1 MNDKKLRLTPN
12 DLREQLIGTRQ
23 EYEKYVSPLINL
35 ANRFAQATRPKHVGQ
50 LSDLVR
56 ECPARD
62 YEGWRDWYLRQF
74 PTAIED
80 ATKRVVSM
88 LDKLR
93 LAMDSIDEKTVRSW
107 VTELVIEQT
116 YVGLRVER
124 AILEEAARRLA
135 MEFIPSS
142 REDESRG
149 VDGYLDGE
157 PVSVKPATYKTMDT
171 LSETI
176 NACMIYYE
184 KKTNGT
190 VIADLS
196 DILRRE

>member
-1 MNDKKLRLTPN
+1 MNTRELRLTPD
-12 DLREQLIGTRQ
+12 DLREKLIGSRR
-23 EYEKYVSPLINL
+23 EYVKYVSPIINL

-50 LSDLVR
+50 LSDLIR
-56 ECPARD
+56 ECPDRD
-62 YEGWRDWYLRQF
+62 YEGWRDWYLNKY
-74 PTAIED
+74 PSAIEE
-80 ATKRVVSM
+80 ATKRVGLM

-93 LAMDSIDEKTVRSW
+93 LAIDSIDEDTVHSW

-135 MEFIPSS
+135 REFTPSS
-142 REDESRG
+142 QEDESRG
-149 VDGYLDGE
+149 VDGYLDGK

-176 NACMIYYE
+176 NARMIYYE
-184 KKTNGT
+184 KRTNGT

-196 DILRRE
+196 DLLAP